1 MDESHPFLG
10 PSRDRGGGELIGGSV
25 FSGWSG
31 SLLRLRA
38 IEPEDDGYY
47 QDFATDLVGARA
59 VYMAEPPRS
68 RGQLRKD
75 IERLSLAEANDDC
88 FALAIE
94 RIGNA
99 EMIGAISTH
108 RTDTRTGTFSYGLA
122 VSAAHRRRGYGSAAA
137 RILLAY
143 MFTERRYHKC
153 LVEIHA
159 DNAASLRL
167 HHRLGFVQEGLLRE
181 QEYLAG
187 RHHDVVLMGLLGR
200 EFLAAEQAD
209 AQSHE

>member
-1 MDESHPFLG
+1 M
-10 PSRDRGGGELIGGSV
+10 

-31 SLLRLRA
+31 SRVRLRA
-38 IEPEDDGYY
+38 IEPEDDAYY
-47 QDFATDLVGARA
+47 RDFAQDIAGARA

-75 IERLSLAEANDDC
+75 IERLGLSETNDDC

-94 RIGNA
+94 RIEGTG
-99 EMIGAISTH
+99 MIGAISTH
-108 RTDTRTGTFSYGLA
+108 RTSARTGTFSYGLA
-122 VSAAHRRRGYGSAAA
+122 VAAAHRRHGYGREAA

-159 DNAASLRL
+159 DNSASLRL
-167 HHRLGFVQEGLLRE
+167 HHRLGFAQEGLLRE

-187 RHHDVVLMGLLGR
+187 RHRDVVLMGLLGR
-200 EFLAAEQAD
+200 EFLPAEQAD
-209 AQSHE
+209 PQPHG

>member
-1 MDESHPFLG
+1 M
-10 PSRDRGGGELIGGSV
+10 
-25 FSGWSG
+25 FSGWSD
-31 SLLRLRA
+31 SLVRLRA

-47 QDFATDLVGARA
+47 REFAADVVGARA

-75 IERLSLAEANDDC
+75 VERLSLAESSDDC

-94 RIGNA
+94 RIGDIG
-99 EMIGAISTH
+99 MIGAISTH
-108 RTDTRTGTFSYGLA
+108 RTNARTGTFSYGLA
-122 VSAAHRRRGYGSAAA
+122 ISAAHRRRGYGTAAA

-167 HHRLGFVQEGLLRE
+167 HHSLGFTQEGLLRE

-200 EFLAAEQAD
+200 EFLSD
-209 AQSHE
+209 AQPHD